1 MTNHFFKIQYIK
13 DDKRLNN
20 FLKKSQKE
28 LSVFFGIKIY
38 FPSVFFITS
47 RKQYDDIWKT
57 KSKDWMVGGANGRN
71 IFILDPE
78 IYTKESSH
86 KDPNDFWLVLKH
98 EYCHI
103 AFRQYCGHNIP
114 KWLNEGLANYLA
126 GQVKKKPTKEEALR
140 VFDYYRKIDWRI
152 YDIGYFWTKLLIEKF
167 GKKKLLTLIRSMNFQ
182 TNEKEFAKIFYKIYK
197 IGFTEKDFDKIYKLG
212 WKN

>member
-1 MTNHFFKIQYIK
+1 MTNHFFKIQDIK
-13 DDKRLNN
+13 DNKKLNN

-28 LSVFFGIKIY
+28 LSDFFGIKIR
-38 FPSVFFITS
+38 FPSIFFINS
-47 RKQYDDIWKT
+47 RKQYNDIWKT

-71 IFILDPE
+71 VFILDPK

-103 AFRQYCGHNIP
+103 AFRQYCGHSIP

-126 GQVKKKPTKEEALR
+126 SQVKKKPTKKEALR
-140 VFDYYRKIDWRI
+140 VFDYYQKLDWRI
-152 YDIGYFWTKLLIEKF
+152 YNIGYFWTKFLIEEF
-167 GKKKLLTLIRSMNFQ
+167 GKKKLLTLIKSIDSQ
-182 TNEKEFAKIFYKIYK
+182 TTEKEFAKKFHQVYKFHYSKTDFEK
-197 IGFTEKDFDKIYKLG
+197 ILEEK
-212 WKN
+212 